1 MIKLLILNI
10 LIVSS
15 VFVFPQDVPS
25 LDSLMRVVENQS
37 GEVRAKTLLVLS
49 SETRLKDLA
58 RSYTYAR
65 EALSIFT
72 SLGNFSGKA
81 KAGLELALCY
91 FNEQKYSESTRTLN
105 IAMSD
110 ARSGKDSVTYAYI
123 ITSLAD
129 IIEKEG
135 RTDEAIRLHEEA
147 FGIMMRFDE
156 ERGAS
161 VELASIGLIYWR
173 RGDNLPALKLFREA
187 YEIRKK
193 LGLKRSMAMALN
205 NIGVVYWRMGIYEK
219 AFEAYSESYE
229 LRKTVN
235 DVRGMI
241 ITTNNIGLIFLKL
254 RNFPKAHE
262 HFSGALL
269 DSRKDSYIF
278 GEAYSHFNL
287 ADYYLTIEKYDS
299 ALIHAS
305 ISVSLYNSFKEHN
318 SVANGMNYIGRAQ
331 QGLGNLQLAEKYF
344 LAAIDTANIIDDKFS
359 KSASYHA
366 LAILYMGKG
375 KFNDA
380 LRYGK
385 LAEFNSGSS
394 NTTQLSADLNLFYS
408 EIYRRTGD
416 YRNAY
421 NALST
426 YTALR
431 DSQSV
436 ERLNHSMVNWQ
447 IQYEIQ
453 SVEKENLLL
462 KTEKEVAE
470 ANLRNATLFRN
481 FLILIVFL
489 ILGSF
494 IWIYILYKKNQ
505 KADTAVRQ
513 QREELKHLNEE
524 LAHQN
529 SALEETNK
537 TKDKLFSI
545 ISHDLTSPFQ
555 ALLGNSEILLS
566 DIDNMSKAEIKEF
579 AGDIEKASKNLL
591 HLTRNLLTWSRVQT
605 NRITIKPENI
615 IAADLI
621 GNVRDLAALQ
631 AGVKGISITISVNG
645 TVQIYSDR
653 QILSNILLNLL
664 SNAIKF
670 TESGGVIN
678 LSAAHS
684 GDKHHVLLTVAD
696 NGVGIEP
703 ERLKMMME
711 TQDSSST
718 EGTNREKGTGLG
730 FLLTKEL
737 VHKLGGTI
745 SGESTLGQGSSF
757 TVSLPVN

>member
-1 MIKLLILNI
+1 MNKLQLLYIFL
-10 LIVSS
+10 LCAFSA
-15 VFVFPQDVPS
+15 FPQVAPS
-25 LDSLMRVVENQS
+25 LDSLMKVVDAQK
-37 GEVRAKTLLVLS
+37 GEVKAQTLLILS
-49 SETRLKDLA
+49 AETRLKDLA

-65 EALSIFT
+65 EALAIYT
-72 SLGNFSGKA
+72 SVGNFSGKA

-91 FNEQKYSESTRTLN
+91 FNEQKYSESTRALN
-105 IAMSD
+105 IAMAD
-110 ARSGKDSVTYAYI
+110 ARSGKDSVSYALI
-123 ITSLAD
+123 ISSLAD

-147 FGIMMRFDE
+147 FGILSRFGE
-156 ERGAS
+156 ERAAS
-161 VELASIGLIYWR
+161 VELASIGLIFWR
-173 RGDNLPALKLFREA
+173 RGDNLPALKLFRDA

-219 AFEAYSESYE
+219 SFEAYSESFE
-229 LRKTVN
+229 LRKAIN
-235 DVRGMI
+235 DIRGMI

-262 HFSGALL
+262 HFIGALQE
-269 DSRKDSYIF
+269 SKEDSYIF

-299 ALIHAS
+299 ALAHAS
-305 ISVSLYNSFKEHN
+305 TAVSLYNSFKEHN

-366 LAILYMGKG
+366 LAKLYMVKG
-375 KFNDA
+375 NLSDA

-385 LAEFNSGSS
+385 LAEINAGSN
-394 NTTQLSADLNLFYS
+394 NTNQLRADLNLLYS
-408 EIYRRTGD
+408 EVYNKTGD

-421 NALST
+421 QALKNYS
-426 YTALR
+426 ALK

-436 ERLNHSMVNWQ
+436 ERLNHAMVNWQ

-462 KTEKEVAE
+462 KTEKEIAE
-470 ANLRNATLFRN
+470 ANLQNARLMRN
-481 FLILIVFL
+481 FLIIIVFL

-494 IWIYILYKKNQ
+494 IWIYTLYKKNQ
-505 KADTAVRQ
+505 KADNAVRQ
-513 QREELKHLNEE
+513 QREELKRLNEE

-529 SALEETNK
+529 SALAETNK

-555 ALLGNSEILLS
+555 ALLGNSEILVS
-566 DIDNMSKAEIKEF
+566 DIDDLSKQEIKEF
-579 AGDIEKASKNLL
+579 ATDIGKASKNLL
-591 HLTRNLLTWSRVQT
+591 YLTRNLLTWSRVQT
-605 NRITIKPENI
+605 NRITVHPENI
-615 IAADLI
+615 VAADII
-621 GNVRDLAALQ
+621 GTVRDLASIQ
-631 AGVKGISITISVNG
+631 AGVKNITINASVSGNI
-645 TVQIYSDR
+645 QIYTDR

-670 TESGGVIN
+670 TEAGGVIS
-678 LSAAHS
+678 LSAATSEGNEH
-684 GDKHHVLLTVAD
+684 LLFTVSD

-703 ERLKMMME
+703 ERLRMMME
-711 TQDSSST
+711 TQDASST

-737 VHKLGGTI
+737 VQKL
-745 SGESTLGQGSSF
+745 SGSITGSSTVGEGSTF
-757 TVSLPVN
+757 TVSLPLN